1 MSSLIKVTVP
11 RTKNELIQALSAT
24 PVRRLRVDVVSGS
37 KLDDATAK
45 TVAEWRR
52 GKGRVLVVVL
62 DLGAE
67 Q

>member
-37 KLDDATAK
+37 KLDDATTK
-45 TVAEWRR
+45 TVADWRR
-52 GKGRVLVVVL
+52 GKGRVLVIVL